1 MVNFTEATF
10 LIWIVSIGSKET
22 HFYLKVQEVSKQS
35 PRQNSTTIPSKSIHR
50 KWFGLQKIV
59 PKDWHSTPSQMLSL
73 LSSYTWNT
81 STVLFSLWQVSFPC
95 FLMKCWEK
103 VAVHFAKIYW
113 WPQRMKERS
122 FFLIKKLKKSANIIK
137 ENCLIHRLT
146 LEEKLS
152 VWELASTGLILQLI
166 LL

>member
-35 PRQNSTTIPSKSIHR
+35 PRQNLTMILSKSIPR

-73 LSSYTWNT
+73 LSSYT
-81 STVLFSLWQVSFPC
+81 
-95 FLMKCWEK
+95 
-103 VAVHFAKIYW
+103 
-113 WPQRMKERS
+113 
-122 FFLIKKLKKSANIIK
+122 
-137 ENCLIHRLT
+137 
-146 LEEKLS
+146 
-152 VWELASTGLILQLI
+152 
-166 LL
+166 